1 MAKHAVLAG
10 ASGLVGERCLVRLLN
25 HEAYDQVTVFSR
37 RPLALSHAKLRVDLV
52 DFEALKSVGEHCDD
66 VFCCLGTTIGKAGS
80 REAFTRVD
88 HDFPLALAGLG
99 RSAGAQQFLMV
110 SALGADA
117 KSRVFYNRIK
127 GETERD
133 IAALGLPKVIFMRP
147 SILLGER
154 RENRPA
160 EKAGILA
167 GRLIAPLLVGALR
180 KYRPIAADDV
190 AAAMLYAANHDLNSG
205 PVDSDR
211 IVRLA
216 LLENARQ

>member
-1 MAKHAVLAG
+1 
-10 ASGLVGERCLVRLLN
+10 
-25 HEAYDQVTVFSR
+25 
-37 RPLALSHAKLRVDLV
+37 
-52 DFEALKSVGEHCDD
+52 
-66 VFCCLGTTIGKAGS
+66 
-80 REAFTRVD
+80 
-88 HDFPLALAGLG
+88 
-99 RSAGAQQFLMV
+99 MV

-133 IAALGLPKVIFMRP
+133 IAALGLPKAMFMRP

-205 PVDSDR
+205 PVDSDQ

>member
-10 ASGLVGERCLVRLLN
+10 ASGLVGERCLARLLN
-25 HEAYDQVTVFSR
+25 HPAYDQVTVFSR

-133 IAALGLPKVIFMRP
+133 IAALGLPKAMFMRP

-205 PVDSDR
+205 PVDSDQ